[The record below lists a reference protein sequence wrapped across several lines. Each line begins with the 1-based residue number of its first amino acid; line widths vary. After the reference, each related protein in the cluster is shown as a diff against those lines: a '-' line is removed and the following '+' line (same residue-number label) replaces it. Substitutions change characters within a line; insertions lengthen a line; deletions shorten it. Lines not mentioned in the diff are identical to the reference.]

1 MRSKVVSVRMPW
13 PLYEWNLERARTM
26 RPVPYKNVG
35 RYLLGMNI
43 HDILVQRDH
52 TLTVE
57 VANAG
62 MDEQD
67 REIKN
72 LLDASRKGELS
83 GSWLRHLIEECIAE
97 AQAKVSPDEVE
108 SRLAKK
114 IKARLL
120 EGKLGEK
127 KPAKA

>member
-43 HDILVQRDH
+43 HDVLVQRDH

-67 REIKN
+67 REIQN
-72 LLDASRKGELS
+72 LLDASKKGEIS
-83 GSWLRHLIEECIAE
+83 GSWLRHLIVECIEE
-97 AQAKVSPDEVE
+97 AQAKITPEEVE

-114 IKARLL
+114 IKSKLL
-120 EGKLGEK
+120 AGKLGGK
-127 KPAKA
+127 K

>member
-26 RPVPYKNVG
+26 KPVPYKNVG

-72 LLDASRKGELS
+72 LLDASSKGETLS
-83 GSWLRHLIEECIAE
+83 GSWLRHLIEQCIAE
-97 AQAKVSPDEVE
+97 ADSKVQPEEVE

-114 IKARLL
+114 IKAKLL
-120 EGKLGEK
+120 EGKLGGKEK
-127 KPAKA
+127 

>member
-13 PLYEWNLERARTM
+13 PLYEWNLGRARTM

-72 LLDASRKGELS
+72 LLDASQKGELS
-83 GSWLRHLIEECIAE
+83 GSWLRHLIEECIQE
-97 AQAKVSPDEVE
+97 ADSKVSPDEVE

-120 EGKLGEK
+120 EGKLGK
-127 KPAKA
+127 K

>member
-26 RPVPYKNVG
+26 KPVPYKNVG

-72 LLDASRKGELS
+72 LIDASWGGETMS
-83 GSWLRHLIEECIAE
+83 GSWLRHLIKECIKE
-97 AQAKVSPDEVE
+97 ADSKVSPDEVE

-114 IKARLL
+114 IKAKLL
-120 EGKLGEK
+120 AGKLPVKEK
-127 KPAKA
+127 G

>member
-13 PLYEWNLERARTM
+13 PLYEWNLERARKM

-72 LLDASRKGELS
+72 LIDASQGGERLS
-83 GSWLRHLIEECIAE
+83 GSWLRHLIEECIKE
-97 AQAKVSPDEVE
+97 ADSKVSPDEVE

-114 IKARLL
+114 IKAKLL
-120 EGKLGEK
+120 AGKLNKKEK
-127 KPAKA
+127 E

>member
-13 PLYEWNLERARTM
+13 PLYEWNLERARKM

-72 LLDASRKGELS
+72 LIDASRGGERLS
-83 GSWLRHLIEECIAE
+83 GSWLRHLIEECIKE
-97 AQAKVSPDEVE
+97 ADSKVAPDEVE

-114 IKARLL
+114 IKAKLL
-120 EGKLGEK
+120 EGKLG
-127 KPAKA
+127 AKDKG

>member
-1 MRSKVVSVRMPW
+1 MPW

-35 RYLLGMNI
+35 RYLLGMNM
-43 HDILVQRDH
+43 HDVLVQRDH

-83 GSWLRHLIEECIAE
+83 GSWLRHLIEECIRE
-97 AQAKVSPDEVE
+97 AQAKVSPEEVE

-120 EGKLGEK
+120 EGRLGETK
-127 KPAKA
+127 

>member
-1 MRSKVVSVRMPW
+1 MRSKVVSVRLPW
-13 PLYEWNLERARTM
+13 PPYEWNLERARTM

-67 REIKN
+67 KEIAN
-72 LLDASRKGELS
+72 LLDASKHGEKLS
-83 GSWLRHLIEECIAE
+83 GSWLRHLIQACIAE
-97 AQAKVSPDEVE
+97 ADSKVSPDEVE
-108 SRLAKK
+108 RRLA
-114 IKARLL
+114 
-120 EGKLGEK
+120 
-127 KPAKA
+127 

>member
-13 PLYEWNLERARTM
+13 PLYEWNQERARTM

-43 HDILVQRDH
+43 HDVLVQRDH

-72 LLDASRKGELS
+72 LLEASRKGELS
-83 GSWLRHLIEECIAE
+83 GSWLRHLIGQCIEE
-97 AQAKVSPDEVE
+97 AQAKVAPDEVE

-120 EGKLGEK
+120 EGTLGK
-127 KPAKA
+127 KTAKE